1 MINIKRKRSTE
12 YFLKRLASGVLAGLL
27 ITSSLSL
34 HVNAE
39 KADISVNN
47 SYSYSKIDVPELKPS
62 WTMKV
67 DNKLDRNEMYFSDY
81 NAAAENEKV
90 FTFVGKKLLAL
101 DAKTGKQLWSYGKNL
116 IPYVVYD
123 KGVIYG
129 LSGDHQPYALDAK
142 TGKAKWQSS
151 SSTYIDTRLRTEAI
165 VPLSDTLYVIK
176 GSKTFAF
183 DKTTGKLRW
192 ETDEP
197 MADGSGTPY
206 IEESDGVILRTFLV
220 QGALTSTQLDAFDKK
235 TGKKLWGVFGQ
246 GEAIRIKDGLVYSV
260 DYYSQL
266 MTDYQSLPERKVIV
280 NAYNLK
286 TGVKKGTRE
295 YSWKWSGEPPYP
307 YGQGDLIVNGDKIYL
322 LQGDKVAEYDFD
334 SSKSSQTPLRTFKI
348 PYGDTWSL
356 LDIVQ
361 DRLIYMNDT
370 TMELAGIKMVNNRE
384 VGWYGD
390 AALSQADVYGKGVY
404 RAQRNGTL
412 LGINLLTTKPVFR
425 VKTGS
430 DLHGATLKTGD
441 MIIIQG
447 EGKLIG
453 IKLPATLK

>member
-1 MINIKRKRSTE
+1 MLNIKRRSNELLVKHIAT
-12 YFLKRLASGVLAGLL
+12 GVLAGLL
-27 ITSSLSL
+27 VTSSLSL
-34 HVNAE
+34 QVNAE
-39 KADISVNN
+39 KADVSVNN

-81 NAAAENEKV
+81 NAAAEDGKV
-90 FTFVGKKLLAL
+90 FTFVNKKLVAL

-123 KGVIYG
+123 QGVIYG
-129 LSGDHQPYALDAK
+129 LSEDHKPYALDAR
-142 TGKAKWQSS
+142 TGKKRWQSS

-165 VPLSDTLYVIK
+165 VPLPDTLYVIK

-197 MADGSGTPY
+197 MADGSGTNY
-206 IEESDGVILRTFLV
+206 LEESNGVILRTFYV
-220 QGALTSTQLDAFDKK
+220 QGALTSVQLDAFDKK

-246 GEAIRIKDGLVYSV
+246 GEAIHIKDGLVYSV
-260 DYYSQL
+260 DYYSHL
-266 MTDYQSLPERKVIV
+266 MTDYQSQPERKVVV
-280 NAYNLK
+280 NVYNLK

-307 YGQGDLIVNGDKIYL
+307 YGQGDLIVIGDKIYVE
-322 LQGDKVAEYDFD
+322 QGDKVAEYDFD
-334 SSKSSQTPLRTFKI
+334 ISKTNQVPLRTFKI

-361 DRLIYMNDT
+361 DRLIFMNDT
-370 TMELAGIKMVNNRE
+370 TIELAGIKVVNNRE

-390 AALSQADVYGKGVY
+390 AALSQADVYGKAVY

-447 EGKLIG
+447 EGKLMG
-453 IKLPATLK
+453 VKLPASLK

>member
-1 MINIKRKRSTE
+1 MLNIKKRSNE
-12 YFLKRLASGVLAGLL
+12 LLLKHIATGVLAGLL
-27 ITSSLSL
+27 VSSSLSL
-34 HVNAE
+34 QANAE
-39 KADISVNN
+39 KADVSVNN
-47 SYSYSKIDVPELKPS
+47 LYSYSKIEVSELKPS
-62 WTMKV
+62 WSLKV
-67 DNKLDRNEMYFSDY
+67 DNKLDRNEMYFSDN
-81 NAAAENEKV
+81 NAAAEEGKV
-90 FTFVGKKLLAL
+90 FTFVGKKLVAL

-129 LSGDHQPYALDAK
+129 LSGDYKPYALNAK
-142 TGKAKWQSS
+142 TGQMKWQSS

-165 VPLSDTLYVIK
+165 VPLSDTLYVIQ

-192 ETDEP
+192 DTDEP
-197 MADGSGTPY
+197 MADGSGTDY
-206 IEESDGVILRTFLV
+206 LEESNGVILRTFYV
-220 QGALTSTQLDAFDKK
+220 QGALTSVQLDAFDKK

-246 GEAIRIKDGLVYSV
+246 GEAIHIKDGFVYSV
-260 DYYSQL
+260 DYHSQL
-266 MTDYQSLPERKVIV
+266 MTDYQSQPERKVIV
-280 NAYNLK
+280 NVYNLE

-295 YSWKWSGEPPYP
+295 YSWKRSGEPPYP
-307 YGQGDLIVNGDKIYL
+307 YGQGDLLIRGNKIYL
-322 LQGDKVAEYDFD
+322 QQGDKVAEYDFN
-334 SSKSSQTPLRTFKI
+334 SYKANQVPLQTYKI
-348 PYGDTWSL
+348 PNGDNWL
-356 LDIVQ
+356 Q
-361 DRLIYMNDT
+361 DRLIFTDT
-370 TMELAGIKMVNNRE
+370 TNELAGIKMVNNRQ

-390 AALSQADVYGKGVY
+390 APLAQADVYGKGVY

-425 VKTGS
+425 VRTGS

-453 IKLPATLK
+453 VKLPASLK